1 MYVLGGLAVRKIP
14 MTITLGE
21 REAQLLDRL
30 AKEKTLSKGN
40 VVGHALRVL
49 ATLEDRLQSGSK
61 VFLED
66 EMKNKSELM
75 LL

>member
-1 MYVLGGLAVRKIP
+1 LPVKKIP

-30 AKEKTLSKGN
+30 AKDKMLSKGN
-40 VVGHALRVL
+40 VIGHALRVL
-49 ATLEDRLQSGSK
+49 ATLEDRLQAGAK

-66 EMKNKSELM
+66 ELKNKSELM